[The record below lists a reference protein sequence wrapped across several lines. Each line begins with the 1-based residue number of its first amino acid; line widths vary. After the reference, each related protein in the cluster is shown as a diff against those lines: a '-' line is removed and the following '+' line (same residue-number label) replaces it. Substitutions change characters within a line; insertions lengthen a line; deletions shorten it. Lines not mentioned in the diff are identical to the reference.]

1 MERFR
6 GVALD
11 TDIIIDFL
19 RGKERAV
26 RLIKKLYESNI
37 NLATTVINIFELSW
51 GAYKLGKKR
60 VNDIEKL
67 TESLII
73 LNMTVK
79 DAIKAGEEIAYLESL
94 GLKIDIRD
102 LLIGIITRENGYTL
116 LTGNVKHFNRIKDLD
131 ILQYE

>member
-1 MERFR
+1 M
-6 GVALD
+6 
-11 TDIIIDFL
+11 
-19 RGKERAV
+19 
-26 RLIKKLYESNI
+26 
-37 NLATTVINIFELSW
+37 
-51 GAYKLGKKR
+51 
-60 VNDIEKL
+60 

-73 LNMTVK
+73 FNMTVK

-102 LLIGIITRENGYTL
+102 LLIGIITRENGYAL

>member
-102 LLIGIITRENGYTL
+102 LLIGIITRENGYAL

>member
-60 VNDIEKL
+60 VNDVEKL

-102 LLIGIITRENGYTL
+102 LLIGIITRENGYAL